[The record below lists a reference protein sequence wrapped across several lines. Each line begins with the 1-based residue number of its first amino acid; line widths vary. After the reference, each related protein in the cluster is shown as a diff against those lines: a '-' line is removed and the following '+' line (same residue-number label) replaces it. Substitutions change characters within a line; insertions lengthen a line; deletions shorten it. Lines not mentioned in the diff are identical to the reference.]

1 MELFGRNLRKRA
13 RELSLS
19 DAEVARRAGLNE
31 RRYGFYVTGERE
43 PDLATLIRISQVLQT
58 SVDSLLAPIGSN
70 LSDKGNVLEAQL
82 LSAAKAL
89 GQDELALL
97 VKVARAFTEHKRSE

>member
-1 MELFGRNLRKRA
+1 MELFGRSFRKRA

-19 DAEVARRAGLNE
+19 DTEVARRAGLNE
-31 RRYGFYVTGERE
+31 RRYGFCVTGERE

-70 LSDKGNVLEAQL
+70 ISDQE
-82 LSAAKAL
+82 S
-89 GQDELALL
+89 
-97 VKVARAFTEHKRSE
+97 S